1 VSVRSHDSLYY
12 ADELPGPET
21 EVIYSRIAP
30 PGDTRG
36 AGRMTAD
43 DLAPLVLPDATAYV
57 CGSSRF
63 ADAASHLAVDVGV
76 PTERVRIERFG
87 PSG

>member
-1 VSVRSHDSLYY
+1 
-12 ADELPGPET
+12 
-21 EVIYSRIAP
+21 
-30 PGDTRG
+30 
-36 AGRMTAD
+36 MTAD